1 MGDQAY
7 KENVE
12 EQRKEAAL
20 KRNKALK
27 TNKKGAKKRAGGKR
41 KTTTK
46 KKPVKTLKKKSS
58 TSSKEGS
65 VTSSLNEGIK
75 DLSTKTKVTKNTAS
89 RKKRKLLSTSNSL
102 PSDPFS
108 IAKKSAAKKKSKFID
123 SDSDDD
129 SEQSP
134 LSIYHYLNEQT
145 LKEIHRKKKQQMQER
160 ENVQRWT
167 ATIPIQQI
175 LIWKNWKLL
184 NLREKNGIHR

>member
-1 MGDQAY
+1 M
-7 KENVE
+7 
-12 EQRKEAAL
+12 
-20 KRNKALK
+20 
-27 TNKKGAKKRAGGKR
+27 GGKR

-46 KKPVKTLKKKSS
+46 EKPVKTLKKKSS

-129 SEQSP
+129 SDPTDSDLEE
-134 LSIYHYLNEQT
+134 L
-145 LKEIHRKKKQQMQER
+145 EIVEPPRKKTEYIVNIIIIIRK
-160 ENVQRWT
+160 
-167 ATIPIQQI
+167 
-175 LIWKNWKLL
+175 
-184 NLREKNGIHR
+184 HC